1 MSPIQFNPT
10 NVINFASSLSPIFIT
25 TFLVLDGAFNGN
37 IKFLFYLVGLF
48 FAPLEYYPRSSS
60 FYGYR

>member
-48 FAPLEYYPRSSS
+48 LHF
-60 FYGYR
+60 